1 MGKTMKIQNYRKNRC
16 IHGKRNGKQCVV
28 TILIVVM
35 LMQISGCSATE
46 LEDRC
51 FPMLAVV
58 DYRLGQVQFAY
69 GFPEL
74 SNKDATDTE
83 EAKVDAPMTSGADF
97 KEAVSASTLELDKK
111 ADCNHMKVFVL
122 SSTFL
127 KQEGV
132 YENMIEYLQQ
142 QELFPR
148 NTYVCITSDVKA
160 LLEQD
165 EQRSMDIGG
174 YLEELIENHERKG
187 NQKLPT
193 IGNLMDEKDN
203 RRRTLEIPYIEV
215 ENLTIVWR
223 TEYVMNK
230 GIPVGVKKSE

>member
-1 MGKTMKIQNYRKNRC
+1 MKIQNYRKNRC

-28 TILIVVM
+28 TILILVM
-35 LMQISGCSATE
+35 LMQISGCCATE

-51 FPMLAVV
+51 FPMLAVI

-74 SNKDATDTE
+74 SQKDATDTE

-142 QELFPR
+142 Q
-148 NTYVCITSDVKA
+148 
-160 LLEQD
+160 
-165 EQRSMDIGG
+165 
-174 YLEELIENHERKG
+174 
-187 NQKLPT
+187 
-193 IGNLMDEKDN
+193 
-203 RRRTLEIPYIEV
+203 
-215 ENLTIVWR
+215 
-223 TEYVMNK
+223 
-230 GIPVGVKKSE
+230 

>member
-1 MGKTMKIQNYRKNRC
+1 MKIQNYRKNRC

-51 FPMLAVV
+51 FPMLAAV
-58 DYRLGQVQFAY
+58 DYRLGLVQFAY

-83 EAKVDAPMTSGADF
+83 DF

-148 NTYVCITSDVKA
+148 NTYVCVTNDVTA
-160 LLEQD
+160 LFDTEEALPTD
-165 EQRSMDIGG
+165 LGS
-174 YLEELIENHERKG
+174 YLEEYLKNHEKEHDSELINLG
-187 NQKLPT
+187 T
-193 IGNLMDEKDN
+193 LMDESENHVK
-203 RRRTLEIPYIEV
+203 TLELPLLTV
-215 ENLTIVWR
+215 EEGAILWKENYRIA
-223 TEYVMNK
+223 
-230 GIPVGVKKSE
+230 

>member
-69 GFPEL
+69 AFPEL
-74 SNKDATDTE
+74 SQKDATDTE
-83 EAKVDAPMTSGADF
+83 EAKVDAPMTAGADF

-148 NTYVCITSDVKA
+148 NTYVCVTNDVTA
-160 LLEQD
+160 LFDTEEALPTD
-165 EQRSMDIGG
+165 LGS
-174 YLEELIENHERKG
+174 YLEEYLKNHEKEHDSELINLG
-187 NQKLPT
+187 T
-193 IGNLMDEKDN
+193 LMDESENHVK
-203 RRRTLEIPYIEV
+203 TLELPLLTMEEGAILWK
-215 ENLTIVWR
+215 ENYRIA
-223 TEYVMNK
+223 
-230 GIPVGVKKSE
+230 

>member
-1 MGKTMKIQNYRKNRC
+1 MKLWDFRENRFIQ
-16 IHGKRNGKQCVV
+16 GKRRGKWCGIA
-28 TILIVVM
+28 ILIAVM
-35 LMQISGCSATE
+35 FTQIGGCSATE

-74 SNKDATDTE
+74 SQKDATDTE
-83 EAKVDAPMTSGADF
+83 EAKVDAPMTAGVDF
-97 KEAVSASTLELDKK
+97 KEAVSACTLELDKK

-148 NTYVCITSDVKA
+148 NTHVCVTNDVTA
-160 LLEQD
+160 LLGAEEELPTD
-165 EQRSMDIGG
+165 LGS
-174 YLEELIENHERKG
+174 YLEEYLKNHEKEHDG
-187 NQKLPT
+187 ELINLGT
-193 IGNLMDEKDN
+193 LMDESENHIK
-203 RRRTLEIPYIEV
+203 TLELPLLTV
-215 ENLTIVWR
+215 EEGAILWEENYRIAR
-223 TEYVMNK
+223 TE
-230 GIPVGVKKSE
+230 